1 MKKVMNMKD
10 AIWTL
15 RYLVHTQG
23 QIIQTAKWQGIDNPP
38 AFKEYLHADMKISM
52 IDDVAQLRFECDPF
66 MPWADIHFQERVG
79 GVPLNPPPSHKL
91 WLKGNE
97 KFMSGGEKFSHSYPE
112 RFWSTRIVGHYGI
125 RFGIG
130 DFNDLITLLQKEPD
144 TRQAYLP
151 IWFPEDIY
159 AACAGE
165 RVPCTLGYHFIVRNG
180 QLDLFYPMRS
190 CDVLRHMHNDLY
202 MANLLAL
209 EVIDR
214 AGLDCK
220 VGDLHFHVTSLH
232 CFKDDEYMLK
242 KSIGLI

>member
-1 MKKVMNMKD
+1 MKNQ
-10 AIWTL
+10 IREL
-15 RYLVHTQG
+15 RSLVYEHG
-23 QIIQTAKWQGIDNPP
+23 KIIETKSWQGMQNPP
-38 AFKEYLHADMKISM
+38 AFKEFLHASVVIPMLEDIN
-52 IDDVAQLRFECDPF
+52 QLKEECDPF
-66 MPWADIHFQERVG
+66 LPWADIHFQERIG
-79 GVPLNPPPSHKL
+79 GEPLNPPPSHKL

-97 KFMSGGEKFSHSYPE
+97 RFMSGEKFSHSYPE
-112 RFWSTRIVGHYGI
+112 RFWSTRMAGSGI
-125 RFGIG
+125 RFPIG
-130 DFNDLITLLQKEPD
+130 DFDDLIHLLKREPD

-151 IWFPEDIY
+151 IWFPEDI
-159 AACAGE
+159 AAARLGE